1 MLNITVYPKEYK
13 LIFDGHAKSDE
24 KGKDLVCAAASGYL
38 YQLAAT
44 LKSYIGLAF
53 SKKPRIDIG
62 DNHSEIQCRPFNQY
76 VATISVI
83 YQTVLNG
90 FLLLEEA
97 YPDNIHVEI
106 SS

>member
-1 MLNITVYPKEYK
+1 MLKITVYPKIYK
-13 LIFDGHAKSDE
+13 LTFEGHAEADE

-38 YQLAAT
+38 YQLAQT
-44 LKSYIGLAF
+44 LKSYEGIAF
-53 SKKPRIDIG
+53 HKKPRIDIG
-62 DNHSEIQCRPFNQY
+62 TNRSEIQCKPYSQY
-76 VATISVI
+76 VPTIGVI

-90 FLLLEEA
+90 FLLLAEG